1 MTDHTHDST
10 MHGGLAQ
17 TPLDVV
23 LLVDDTSQLVNEDS
37 AETFLFASEAIDA
50 IEAALGR
57 LGHRHR
63 RLSFEIG
70 VPQMVAR
77 LSSEPTDVVFHLGQP
92 VPTDPQGEAQVTA
105 LLDLLRIAHT
115 SESPETLM
123 LAGDKARAKAVCAHH
138 GLPTPVYAI
147 ASQGNLPRSLPPGPW
162 IAKPTLEDGSRGIA
176 AGAWMSDRNQLAE
189 TVHALHTRFGQPV
202 LIETFVSG
210 REFQIGIVGPDLL
223 PLVEVDFSA
232 RVTGRP
238 PVASYDS
245 KWKYD
250 SLDFS
255 HTHYTCPAPVAASV
269 EHSLR
274 ALARQTAAAFNIR
287 RYARLDVRTDS
298 DGAAW
303 LLDVNPNPD
312 LSPIA
317 TMHRMAH
324 VAGWGFEGLVQ
335 RLLDLARAQ
344 SVEVCCNG

>member
-1 MTDHTHDST
+1 
-10 MHGGLAQ
+10 MHAGLAQ
-17 TPLDVV
+17 APLDVV
-23 LLVDDTSQLVNEDS
+23 LVVDDTSTLVNEDS
-37 AETFLFASEAIDA
+37 AETFLFASEAVDA

-77 LSSEPTDVVFHLGQP
+77 LSSYSHDVLAHRREP
-92 VPTDPQGEAQVTA
+92 VPTYPDGEAQLIA

-115 SESPETLM
+115 SESPDTLM
-123 LAGDKARAKAVCAHH
+123 LAGDKGLAKAVCAHH
-138 GLPTPVYAI
+138 GLPTPAYAI
-147 ASQGNLPRSLPPGPW
+147 ASRGDLPWNLPPGPW
-162 IAKPTLEDGSRGIA
+162 IAKPTLEDGSRGIT
-176 AGAWMSDRNQLAE
+176 AGACTSDRNQLAE
-189 TVHALHTRFGQPV
+189 TVHALHARFGQPV

-210 REFQIGIVGPDLL
+210 REFHIGIVGQDLL

-232 RVTGRP
+232 LVTGRP

-250 SLDFS
+250 SVDFS
-255 HTHYTCPAPVAASV
+255 HTHYTCPAPVTASV
-269 EHSLR
+269 ENRLR
-274 ALARQTAAAFNIR
+274 ALARKTATAFNIR

-317 TMHRMAH
+317 TMHRMAE

-335 RLLDLARAQ
+335 RVLDLARAR
-344 SVEVCCNG
+344 SGEVCCHD